1 MMPQVAGEY
10 AFLREGLYPL
20 VAFGL
25 NTLRVLR
32 EVTGK

>member
-1 MMPQVAGEY
+1 VA
-10 AFLREGLYPL
+10 LRKKGYSDPDIRKI
-20 VAFGL
+20 FGG